1 MSAKAKKITALLSVI
16 ILLTGISFT
25 VGAIIGGKKPSV
37 QSGDFENLIA
47 DRIEIT
53 LKNTD
58 FVLKKTESG
67 AETFTLTCFL
77 TAKKT
82 QADFYAMINSFELTD
97 LAYDNIVFTALN
109 GNTEGKTLNSL
120 SLTATGGSP
129 DIYSWQVDIT
139 LSVIGKGVYNS
150 ALKLDYTS
158 GMTENTAQSKTME
171 IPLKITVE

>member
-16 ILLTGISFT
+16 ILLAGISFT
-25 VGAIIGGKKPSV
+25 VGAIVGGKKPSV
-37 QSGDFENLIA
+37 QSGEFENRIA

-53 LKNTD
+53 VENTD

-82 QADFYAMINSFELTD
+82 QADFHAMIDSLEFTD
-97 LAYDNIVFTALN
+97 IAYDNIVFTALN
-109 GNTEGKTLNSL
+109 ETSENKTLDSL
-120 SLTATGGSP
+120 ILTATEGSP
-129 DIYSWQVDIT
+129 DTYRWQVDIT

-150 ALKLDYTS
+150 ALKIAYTS
-158 GMTENTAQSKTME
+158 GITEKTAQSKVME
-171 IPLKITVE
+171 IPIKITVE